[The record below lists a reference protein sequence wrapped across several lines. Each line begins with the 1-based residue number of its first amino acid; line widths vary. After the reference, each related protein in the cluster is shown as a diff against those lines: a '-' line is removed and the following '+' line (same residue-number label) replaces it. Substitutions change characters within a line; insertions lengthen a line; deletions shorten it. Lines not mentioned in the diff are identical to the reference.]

1 VIRLI
6 ECEGAPR
13 DLGFDQGIQCREVL
27 NAAYLSQA
35 RWQRARLRLR
45 VETNECRMARLEIRR
60 FCPQQ
65 AEMMQALARASRVPV
80 AWLIA
85 ILAGDLRSALPA
97 DALLLAAASAIT
109 DRGGLL
115 ARALPG
121 DAIVRRSRPDSG
133 FRSIEL
139 TQPWRVAPLAGVNE
153 AGLAVAC
160 VSSTDGFPGA
170 RPAAPA
176 ALLAQDCLRRFDSL
190 DGAIDWLLVR
200 PGGGKSMLVLAD
212 PSGEIAGVRVDGD
225 ERKIFRPAGGLIV
238 HTGGHARQAEIEKGL
253 REASPLMGSDLGRFF
268 GMPLVVV
275 EPGRRSIGLLGDRPA
290 GEADRWF
297 EI

>member
-1 VIRLI
+1 VIQLI

-13 DLGFDQGIQCREVL
+13 DLGFDQGTQCRSAL
-27 NAAYLSQA
+27 QAAYRSRS
-35 RWQRARLRLR
+35 RWQRPRLRLLAESKAR
-45 VETNECRMARLEIRR
+45 RRLRLEIRR
-60 FCPQQ
+60 FYPQQ
-65 AEMMQALARASRVPV
+65 AETIEALARASRVPV

-85 ILAGDLRSALPA
+85 NLAGNRWITTPA
-97 DALLLAAASAIT
+97 DALVLAAAAAVT

-121 DAIVRRSRPDSG
+121 AAIVRRSRPESG

-160 VSSTDGFPGA
+160 VSNFGAVAGA
-170 RPAAPA
+170 RHLVPA
-176 ALLAQDCLRRFDSL
+176 ALLAHDCLRRFDKL
-190 DGAIDWLLVR
+190 DSAIDWLLVR
-200 PGGGKSMLVLAD
+200 PGGGKSLLVLAD
-212 PSGEIAGVRVDGD
+212 LSGEIAGVSVDGD
-225 ERKIFRPAGGLIV
+225 ERRIFRPADDLIV
-238 HTGGHARQAEIEKGL
+238 HTGGHARQDEIEKGL
-253 REASPLMGSDLGRFF
+253 REASPLLGSDLGRFF

-275 EPGRRSIGLLGDRPA
+275 EPARRKIALLGGRA
-290 GEADRWF
+290 GAEADRWF

>member
-13 DLGFDQGIQCREVL
+13 DLGFDQGTQCREIL
-27 NAAYLSQA
+27 GAAYHSQS
-35 RWQRARLRLR
+35 RWQRARFRLLA
-45 VETNECRMARLEIRR
+45 ESNACRMTRLEIRR
-60 FCPQQ
+60 FYPQQ
-65 AEMMQALARASRVPV
+65 AEMMQAIARASRVPV

-85 ILAGDLRSALPA
+85 ILAGNLRPAAPA
-97 DALLLAAASAIT
+97 DALVLAAASAIT

-121 DAIVRRSRPDSG
+121 DLIVRRSRPESG

-160 VSSTDGFPGA
+160 VTNSRGIA
-170 RPAAPA
+170 AVRHAAPA
-176 ALLAQDCLRRFDSL
+176 ALLAQDCLRRFDRL
-190 DGAIDWLLVR
+190 DGAIDWLLAR
-200 PGGGKSMLVLAD
+200 PGGGTSTLVLSD
-212 PSGEIAGVRVDGD
+212 LSGEVAGVVVDGD
-225 ERKIFRPAGGLIV
+225 ERRLFRPADGLII

-253 REASPLMGSDLGRFF
+253 REASPLLGSDLGRFF

-275 EPGRRSIGLLGDRPA
+275 EPGRRRIGLLGGRPA

-297 EI
+297 GV